1 MRSHLQG
8 CALKLQTIKSHH
20 AMADAMKTT
29 AKAMYK
35 MNKAVDVPAITKMMT
50 EFEKEN
56 VKTEIMQEIMEDT
69 LDDALA
75 DENTEE
81 AEQQVVNQVLDEI
94 GITFS
99 EELPEALAGTPA
111 LEEKTGTGKV
121 AVEAEVGDTALSELE
136 ARLNN
141 LKR

>member
-1 MRSHLQG
+1 MMPSPMTIRKRLSSRWLIKFLTKLVSTKFSYVKEYACATLIQSLQ
-8 CALKLQTIKSHH
+8 
-20 AMADAMKTT
+20 
-29 AKAMYK
+29 
-35 MNKAVDVPAITKMMT
+35 
-50 EFEKEN
+50 
-56 VKTEIMQEIMEDT
+56 
-69 LDDALA
+69 
-75 DENTEE
+75 
-81 AEQQVVNQVLDEI
+81 